1 MRRGNYA
8 RVHELCEKALAV
20 NAYDPLAN
28 YVDGYA
34 YFVEGDQVT
43 ARDRLG
49 IASQQPQYRAPAL
62 ALIARGYLREGDSK
76 AAADAARKALKANDT
91 NLDALL
97 AVAVAMRGEDASTR
111 QKFLKNVLSRVPLYH
126 PFRYELYRAGGV
138 KDFTGFIKC
147 ELPSWTCTE
156 LGCWYAETGCTD
168 DARRFFELAG
178 DDLMAKIWLGDLEGA
193 KKLKVSGVFPF
204 RRETLAKLECV
215 VAKDGHWKF
224 RYLLAALKAYFGF
237 DEEAEALLE
246 SCGDEPDE
254 AVFYQYRATRRKG
267 DAAIADLICA
277 KGIEDSWRIG
287 RHLAE
292 IYEKKNDFT
301 KVLEVTTEYLKTWPD
316 RDPLRLAHANALLK
330 LKRYRECMAYLET
343 VTLLPSE
350 YGGNA
355 ANIWHECQDALGLKR
370 TWPENLGKGE
380 PYPAEKMEIPYG
392 SSPQQTGDLYLPV
405 KVSSETPVVLNI
417 HGGGWTSLSRRDAAG
432 ISAFLVEKGC
442 AVYSIDYRLAS
453 SETPW
458 PACGNDCLKAA
469 DFILRGGFS
478 AQGLKPRRIWLIGA
492 SAGGHLALWT
502 GLNLGADKV
511 AGIISI
517 SGVADPIPD
526 VNANPKRYAKLFG
539 GKKPDASDLDS
550 MNVMKLVSKNGP
562 RILLTHAQE
571 DTVVPVESSANFFN
585 LYKDFGNDDV
595 TFFRYSAK
603 DEANT
608 GGHAIW
614 RRNFPVR
621 KRLLKCIEDRI
632 SAFLRGERC
641 ANRQ

>member
-1 MRRGNYA
+1 LGREHLEKAIAKDRFFAPAYSGLAAAEMRRGNYA
-8 RVHELCEKALAV
+8 RVHKLCEKALAV
-20 NAYDPLAN
+20 NTYDPLAN

-97 AVAVAMRGEDASTR
+97 TIAVAMRGEDASTR
-111 QKFLKNVLSRVPLYH
+111 QKFLKNVLARVPLYH
-126 PFRYELYRAGGV
+126 PFRYELYLAGGV
-138 KDFTGFIKC
+138 KDFIGFIKC

-156 LGCWYAETGCTD
+156 LGCWYAETGYTD
-168 DARRFFELAG
+168 DARLFFELAG
-178 DDLMAKIWLGDLEGA
+178 DDLMAKIWLSDLEGA
-193 KKLKVSGVFPF
+193 KKLKVGGVFPF
-204 RRETLAKLECV
+204 RRETLAKLECI
-215 VAKDGHWKF
+215 VAKDRHWKF

-237 DEEAEALLE
+237 DAEADALLE

-267 DAAIADLICA
+267 DTAIADLIRA

-350 YGGNA
+350 HRGSGTA
-355 ANIWHECQDALGLKR
+355 IWHEAQDALGLTR

-380 PYPAEKMEIPYG
+380 PYP
-392 SSPQQTGDLYLPV
+392 
-405 KVSSETPVVLNI
+405 
-417 HGGGWTSLSRRDAAG
+417 DA
-432 ISAFLVEKGC
+432 K
-442 AVYSIDYRLAS
+442 
-453 SETPW
+453 
-458 PACGNDCLKAA
+458 
-469 DFILRGGFS
+469 
-478 AQGLKPRRIWLIGA
+478 
-492 SAGGHLALWT
+492 
-502 GLNLGADKV
+502 
-511 AGIISI
+511 
-517 SGVADPIPD
+517 
-526 VNANPKRYAKLFG
+526 
-539 GKKPDASDLDS
+539 
-550 MNVMKLVSKNGP
+550 
-562 RILLTHAQE
+562 
-571 DTVVPVESSANFFN
+571 
-585 LYKDFGNDDV
+585 
-595 TFFRYSAK
+595 
-603 DEANT
+603 
-608 GGHAIW
+608 
-614 RRNFPVR
+614 
-621 KRLLKCIEDRI
+621 
-632 SAFLRGERC
+632 
-641 ANRQ
+641 